1 MAKKLILL
9 LLIIPIVVMI
19 ILFAASDAVA
29 NMVAVR
35 VEKIEITNNPK
46 RVTLDFD
53 QNETFSFEYV
63 VTPTGAKN
71 KDVSIK
77 LLEIGDQPKAEFI
90 YDMQPGKITLTPTKV
105 GAATIVVYSLDDDTR
120 KDSFDVYVKTTKLQ
134 SIDATISKDVLVLG
148 GKEGADTATI
158 TTTFFPENPSNTT
171 LHYESSDKDVV
182 TVSAA
187 GVVRA
192 VGRGAATIAITSD
205 ANENITDFIDVVVE
219 MEGQIAAATPKPSSK
234 GTGEHTIDFNYP
246 VEFTEENLYFRVL
259 DANGEE
265 IANPDSVIKGRLE
278 LISREV
284 GKQKVKFS
292 YEFAPDFVGDVTI
305 ELVIEIDGEAD
316 TFSQT
321 FSKVDKIK
329 LDYDKSIIGVSAAST
344 EGFTLYFE
352 LMPSDIEVVLG
363 DVIISNPALISNAA
377 EASVVDGDGRLTLKT
392 LGKAGTVTVS
402 LTVYNKLDPAD
413 YAVYE
418 KTIEIGVTDIFVD
431 YDEEKIPTVKDS
443 LENILTLGGYE
454 YNGTALVNTVFSL
467 IATPESKEL
476 LTGNEN
482 YYKDHYKWYSSKP
495 DRVKIDE
502 KTGLITYT
510 DDTEEA
516 ETVEFWVSYVYGD
529 KEIVSKKKLTLR
541 CVKDGINVYS
551 FADLYYATKAEG
563 HPIVLQRDIVDDF
576 GYMSQEAKNNGVL
589 DFVYNEPIKNENGEI
604 TGWTGLYEK
613 IDTTYDYTYYE
624 NIGEGRPQVI
634 TLLQFHEDIYGNGHT
649 INAGNVTMEKGLGAA
664 NNKVPV
670 EGALFQGP
678 LNFVELVISGANKV
692 SVKAQDNI
700 CFAIYDN
707 VTVTDV
713 NLRGCTLT
721 PQEQKDSNA
730 PNEVDLVHLNWVGTT
745 VEVLGTN
752 VNIQYSRLTD
762 GRTVL
767 RAFGDDEDPTKEIE
781 LTISNCMLQRSRE
794 FLMRIGSNRFVDSVE
809 FNDITSF
816 QSPKLPDPSE
826 GFAGLPFTSAT
837 AYSGT
842 VKQRYSSYSEEVQAA
857 YENAYINTF
866 VTVRD
871 SVFMDTAIFAIGM
884 DSHFSGPMLYDGP
897 SGVPSQ
903 FSDYGN
909 YVTSWHDLAK
919 TSYGAKLTFAGDVW
933 INTWKDVNKVDSTSL
948 IDVRIP
954 ETGGME
960 GLAMLELNLGQM
972 IKDVTTPDENGTYK
986 YPALKNITTS
996 YEGKAYVHAGIAFFG
1011 GGKNYSVIE
1020 FADGAGGM
1028 VDDLNPH
1035 NISLG
1040 MVEKGF
1046 LERAAGP
1053 EEFCFFICSGATV
1066 GSGSFSP
1073 QMQENMEGQYNA
1085 IIGRK

>member
-9 LLIIPIVVMI
+9 LLIIPIVVMV

-120 KDSFDVYVKTTKLQ
+120 KDSFDVYVKTAKLQ

-392 LGKAGTVTVS
+392 LGKAGNVTVS
-402 LTVYNKLDPAD
+402 LTVYNKLDPTD
-413 YAVYE
+413 FVTFE

-431 YDEEKIPTVKDS
+431 YDETKVSNATDS
-443 LENILTLGGYE
+443 LENLLTVGGYE
-454 YNGTALVNTVFSL
+454 YQNQTLVNTMFAL
-467 IATPESKEL
+467 IATPESKDL
-476 LTGNEN
+476 LAGYDD
-482 YYKDHYKWYSSKP
+482 YYKNHYKWYSSKP
-495 DRVKIDE
+495 DKVKIDE

-510 DDTEEA
+510 DDAEES
-516 ETVEFWVSYVYGD
+516 EVVEFWVSYVYGD
-529 KEIVSKKKLTLR
+529 KEIVSKKRLTLR
-541 CVKDGINVYS
+541 CVKEGINVYN
-551 FADLYYATKAEG
+551 FANLYYATKAEG
-563 HPIVLQRDIVDDF
+563 HPIVLQRDVIEDF
-576 GYMSQEAKNNGVL
+576 GYMNGAPEPL
-589 DFVYNEPIKNENGEI
+589 ANGLMPKPDFIEMK
-604 TGWTGLYEK
+604 LYDK

-624 NIGEGRPQVI
+624 NIGDGRPQVI
-634 TLLQFHEDIYGNGHT
+634 TLLQFHESLYGNGHT
-649 INAGNVTMEKGLGAA
+649 IDASNVTLPKWSEEDKDHDGLGDG
-664 NNKVPV
+664 NNKVPAK
-670 EGALFQGP
+670 GAFFQGP
-678 LNFVELVISGANKV
+678 LNFVEVAVGANKV

-700 CFAIYDN
+700 CFALYEN
-707 VTVTDV
+707 VNVTDV
-713 NLRGCTLT
+713 SLRGCNLT
-721 PQEQKDSNA
+721 NDNKAEGDNEEANKQEQI
-730 PNEVDLVHLNWVGTT
+730 DLVHLNWVGTT

-767 RAFGDDEDPTKEIE
+767 RAFGDDKDPTKEIE

-794 FLMRIGSNRFVDSVE
+794 FLMRIGSNRFVDGCTFDSNGN
-809 FNDITSF
+809 FHSA
-816 QSPKLPDPSE
+816 KLPDPE
-826 GFAGLPFTSAT
+826 DGFSGLPFTSAT
-837 AYSGT
+837 AYSGDT
-842 VKQRYSSYSEEVQAA
+842 KQNYSKYSDKAKKV
-857 YENAYINTF
+857 YEDAYINTF
-866 VTVRD
+866 VTVKN
-871 SVFMDTAIFAIGM
+871 SIFADTAIFAIGM
-884 DSHFSGPMLYDGP
+884 DSHFSGSMLYDGQTYLP
-897 SGVPSQ
+897 STFDKYREYFG
-903 FSDYGN
+903 
-909 YVTSWHDLAK
+909 SWYDLEK
-919 TSYGAKLTFAGDVW
+919 TSYGAKLTFEGEVW
-933 INTWKDVNKVDSTSL
+933 INTWKDVDKVDSTSL

-954 ETGGME
+954 EVGGIQ
-960 GLAMLELNLGQM
+960 GLQGFELNLSQ
-972 IKDVTTPDENGTYK
+972 IINYVINHPEEF
-986 YPALKNITTS
+986 PALQNITTTHN
-996 YEGKAYVHAGIAFFG
+996 GKNYVHAGIAFFG

-1020 FADGAGGM
+1020 IADGVGGM
-1028 VDDLNPH
+1028 ASDLNPH
-1035 NISLG
+1035 NISLASVN
-1040 MVEKGF
+1040 MEI
-1046 LERAAGP
+1046 LEYPAGSQA
-1053 EEFCFFICSGATV
+1053 FCFFICSGATV